1 MKNCAAAKIFAHLC
15 LSPPSLLLAL
25 PQLVPLHPRLLC
37 LAHSGDCGNIAVSLI
52 VIFKVILISIENRD
66 FKKTNSRLT
75 VVYLDLL
82 RAGAGRGAGWRA
94 AARRTRRRAP
104 RRRPQGRRR
113 GRGSPAEVEMLQNV
127 IEWTLQILQ
136 VLGTHRD
143 TRHRGGGGAR
153 HTRGLGQHRPPRLD
167 KRLVI

>member
-1 MKNCAAAKIFAHLC
+1 M
-15 LSPPSLLLAL
+15 
-25 PQLVPLHPRLLC
+25 
-37 LAHSGDCGNIAVSLI
+37 
-52 VIFKVILISIENRD
+52 FKVILFSIENRN
-66 FKKTNSRLT
+66 FKPTNFRLT
-75 VVYLDLL
+75 GPICVVYLDLL

-113 GRGSPAEVEMLQNV
+113 GRGSPAGMEMLQNG
-127 IEWTLQILQ
+127 IEWILQILQ

-153 HTRGLGQHRPPRLD
+153 HARGLGQHRPPRLD
-167 KRLVI
+167 RRLVI

>member
-37 LAHSGDCGNIAVSLI
+37 LAHSRDCGNIAVSLI

-104 RRRPQGRRR
+104 RRRPRGRRSRSRCSGRR
-113 GRGSPAEVEMLQNV
+113 GPWRQRQTDHRTLGRRNSTTLVNISP
-127 IEWTLQILQ
+127 
-136 VLGTHRD
+136 
-143 TRHRGGGGAR
+143 
-153 HTRGLGQHRPPRLD
+153 
-167 KRLVI
+167 KR